1 MLSTAKGVYDEYL
14 EEMRK
19 LQEQLKDREATLK
32 QEESFVRQLDADNEE
47 LRTFKKLE
55 VQEASSKKDEHRGRA
70 VVKRPEGG
78 PQLNSVRKDK
88 KMTGT
93 YPSASSNSIPN
104 SSLVPGSILFPSF
117 GDPMIDVHLSQMQG
131 VVGLVPQPTT
141 TGGGDNGG
149 GNNDNTPP
157 LDYNG
162 FLFGNQQ
169 GPGRRHLS
177 IAGGGG
183 GPPDV
188 PPDHEDEDDDDEEDE
203 EDEEEEDDGRARRGH
218 RRLRDDREIKNER
231 PRISRKEAERV
242 SIPNWP
248 KIHQL
253 DNWKMQLLMNVLSAC
268 ADPDTDAWTRWLEQ
282 ALGLN
287 PDLNLLSDSG
297 GDRFATIDIKMAMGM
312 QNMLRQAPDEAKDV
326 YLDATRHSELRHQQG
341 VIVKGRELVAL
352 VMQSFRTSD
361 RTDLVYHIEHLFNLD
376 FPGDKNLVV
385 FRNKWYDLLL
395 KMRNEDR
402 PSPLALRDI
411 LYRKIKGSRKMEF
424 ASTPTTGYR
433 TNILRSRTNSCW
445 H

>member
-1 MLSTAKGVYDEYL
+1 MA
-14 EEMRK
+14 
-19 LQEQLKDREATLK
+19 
-32 QEESFVRQLDADNEE
+32 
-47 LRTFKKLE
+47 
-55 VQEASSKKDEHRGRA
+55 
-70 VVKRPEGG
+70 
-78 PQLNSVRKDK
+78 
-88 KMTGT
+88 GT
-93 YPSASSNSIPN
+93 YPSSSSNSIPN
-104 SSLVPGSILFPSF
+104 SSLVPGSSLFPSF

-131 VVGLVPQPTT
+131 VVGMVPQPTT
-141 TGGGDNGG
+141 TTGGGGNGG
-149 GNNDNTPP
+149 GNNGNTPP

-162 FLFGNQQ
+162 FSPSGNQQ

-177 IAGGGG
+177 LTGGGG
-183 GPPDV
+183 GPPDD
-188 PPDHEDEDDDDEEDE
+188 PPDDEDEDDDDEEDE
-203 EDEEEEDDGRARRGH
+203 EDEEEEEDSRTRRGR
-218 RRLRDDREIKNER
+218 RRLRDDREVKNER

-242 SIPNWP
+242 SIPIWP

-253 DNWKMQLLMNVLSAC
+253 DNWKMQWLMNVLSAC

-326 YLDATRHSELRHQQG
+326 YLDATRHSELRRQQG
-341 VIVKGRELVAL
+341 VIAKGRELVAL

-361 RTDLVYHIEHLFNLD
+361 RTDLVYRIEHLFNLD

-411 LYRKIKGSRKMEF
+411 LYRKIKGSKKMEF
-424 ASTPTTGYR
+424 GLNAYQVAGQTSSEVVR
-433 TNILRSRTNSCW
+433 ILIGID
-445 H
+445 